1 MTEIQPE
8 FSFRRTQYEG
18 AVNYFRLCSAG
29 YGAAGQGQAADYE
42 LSSEGNSPMEEERAH
57 QHLAVVQFTGGI
69 RQFPGIFAGQWP
81 NSRCGGRSAGI
92 GSVNLITHADQ
103 MAGAIGPTATANPRC
118 ERASGHRALSEPALA
133 RFSARLRRSL
143 AA

>member
-57 QHLAVVQFTGGI
+57 QHLAVVQFTGE
-69 RQFPGIFAGQWP
+69 
-81 NSRCGGRSAGI
+81 SA
-92 GSVNLITHADQ
+92 SFQVFSL
-103 MAGAIGPTATANPRC
+103 
-118 ERASGHRALSEPALA
+118 ASGRTAGVVAAPPASG
-133 RFSARLRRSL
+133 R
-143 AA
+143 